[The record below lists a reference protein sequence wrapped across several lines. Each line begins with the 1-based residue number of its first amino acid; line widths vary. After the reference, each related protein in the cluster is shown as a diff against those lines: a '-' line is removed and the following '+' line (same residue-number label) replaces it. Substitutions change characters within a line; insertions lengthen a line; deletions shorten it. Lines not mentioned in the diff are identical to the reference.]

1 MRCLATTASSG
12 SFEEAREL
20 RRLCASVRRRPGS
33 SAEEW
38 VRVLRWSANTPLLRS
53 RPAGHLARILSDEPH
68 GGWDQV
74 RCRRGDCRRVGSA
87 DELLSHDQQWEW
99 QRTAAAARHRHGNP
113 ADSRSVWARDEP
125 RTDLALL
132 SRDGRLPG
140 RGVAGCVREG
150 HGPERHLERDDP
162 LRHRRRRRGVLRD
175 LRGGRGR
182 SDLAAPQPARL
193 PAGPACVAGAG
204 RLADRTGGHPPPRVP
219 LCHSARLGLHPAA
232 HRGRAVRDGKQRRIE
247 RDLVCDG
254 ALRLGRKLD
263 LGMPTAGPPMGRIDY
278 GCLGTAQVPGW
289 AQQCASLS
297 SCASGGT
304 SCQYTGAPQEL
315 FDRTYGAGPNCLN
328 RNPDWATTWHEDSVV
343 SPNAELSYPQTMMR
357 FVYGTADCSEAE
369 TLGRLYASAITSDSG
384 IVIVPGAPHAVPSV
398 AAGAQAIFDVL
409 STQCV
414 PRHCSANRVWYRAL
428 MRCLITTAPSGSFE

>member
-132 SRDGRLPG
+132 SRGGRLPG

-162 LRHRRRRRGVLRD
+162 LRHRRRRRGVLQD

-182 SDLAAPQPARL
+182 SALAAPQPARL
-193 PAGPACVAGAG
+193 PAGP
-204 RLADRTGGHPPPRVP
+204 
-219 LCHSARLGLHPAA
+219 
-232 HRGRAVRDGKQRRIE
+232 
-247 RDLVCDG
+247 
-254 ALRLGRKLD
+254 
-263 LGMPTAGPPMGRIDY
+263 PMGRNDY

-297 SCASGGT
+297 RCASGGT
-304 SCQYTGAPQEL
+304 SCQYTGGPQEL

-343 SPNAELSYPQTMMR
+343 SP
-357 FVYGTADCSEAE
+357 
-369 TLGRLYASAITSDSG
+369 
-384 IVIVPGAPHAVPSV
+384 
-398 AAGAQAIFDVL
+398 
-409 STQCV
+409 
-414 PRHCSANRVWYRAL
+414 
-428 MRCLITTAPSGSFE
+428 